1 VVLLRSSLVLSAWLA
16 CVSWLAC
23 VPLVSPAL
31 AQEDAGPRRVGV
43 ILLPRGAA
51 SPEMTDSLT
60 ELLIAAVASRGT
72 TEIVGKE
79 EFQAALGR
87 DDAGALECI
96 ESDACVGRMGRE
108 LRLDELVAGTLHI
121 FPDAPDR
128 FRFELYRLD
137 VESGSARGRV
147 ARELD
152 GGFSALLGA
161 LTSSVDELYVE
172 RVEPSA
178 LVVEAIPSSA
188 ELALDD
194 EPLVRSSDG
203 VFRQGFLPPGDHVLL
218 GRAPGHRALSRAL
231 TLEPGTTLMLR
242 LELEPQ
248 PVHVEIRAV
257 TLGPASGG
265 PPSPGVAIGVGLSSQ
280 SGAPSELGMR
290 QSRAFYDARDLE
302 ATLANVLFVVG
313 GVALVAGAVSLI
325 FDLTASEEAGVL
337 ARLARGEVASW

>member
-1 VVLLRSSLVLSAWLA
+1 MVRLRSWLVLVAWLA
-16 CVSWLAC
+16 CVGSLAWAC
-23 VPLVSPAL
+23 PVL
-31 AQEDAGPRRVGV
+31 AQDGEGPRRVGV

-161 LTSSVDELYVE
+161 LTSSVDQLYVE

-178 LVVEAIPSSA
+178 LVVEATPSSA
-188 ELALDD
+188 ELVLDE
-194 EPLVRSSDG
+194 EPLARGSDG
-203 VFRQGFLPPGDHVLL
+203 IFRQGFLPPGDHVLI

-248 PVHVEIRAV
+248 PVRVEIGALS
-257 TLGPASGG
+257 LGLASGG
-265 PPSPGVAIGVGLSSQ
+265 LVSLGVAIGVGLSSQ
-280 SGAPSELGMR
+280 SGAPADLGMR
-290 QSRAFYDARDLE
+290 QSQAFYDARSLE

-313 GVALVAGAVSLI
+313 GVALLAAAVSLV
-325 FDLTASEEAGVL
+325 FDLTGEQESQLV
-337 ARLARGEVASW
+337 ARLRRGEIASW